1 MRIVSTKKEQT
12 REGLRSESMDREAK
26 SMEQIREATRHYLL
40 AIKELEFNEFEEIR
54 MMLEQY
60 TGWEYDLTKK
70 EDTALKSSTQKKSA
84 PGDVWMSDGHAIIPL
99 VRASQMALSVIESNH
114 PVKLSEFVAI
124 RELSSALKPFIDS
137 SLAKGEQCR

>member
-1 MRIVSTKKEQT
+1 MKLVSTKKEQT

-40 AIKELEFNEFEEIR
+40 AIKELEVDEFEEIR

-70 EDTALKSSTQKKSA
+70 EDTALKSSTQKKSD
-84 PGDVWMSDGHAIIPL
+84 PRHGDQTTSDAVCYYLRSSTNRAIDVP
-99 VRASQMALSVIESNH
+99 
-114 PVKLSEFVAI
+114 
-124 RELSSALKPFIDS
+124 
-137 SLAKGEQCR
+137 GEQCR